1 MFNEFT
7 TVTTRWLD
15 FFKNL
20 LHNLTL
26 SELLEFFIVAFIIT
40 ILLFAGSKLLL
51 YLLKYTIELA
61 KILLRVVGILLLVS
75 LLLVLIS
82 TAWDSNRLCRFR
94 YEKYITRCH
103 PQPRIPPGKDI
114 QKFHGQEK
122 FLE

>member
-82 TAWDSNRLCRFR
+82 TAWDSNRPCRFR

-103 PQPRIPPGKDI
+103 PQPRIPLGKDI

-122 FLE
+122 FLD